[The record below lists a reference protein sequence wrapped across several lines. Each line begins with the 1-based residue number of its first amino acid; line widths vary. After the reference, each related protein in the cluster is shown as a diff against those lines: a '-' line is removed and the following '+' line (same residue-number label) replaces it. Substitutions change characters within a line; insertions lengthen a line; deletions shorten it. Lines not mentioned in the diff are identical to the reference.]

1 MTTEPARPLLTA
13 EVRSLLAETRNCV
26 VTTHVNPDGD
36 GLGSEL
42 ALTYALRARGA
53 EVTILNHSATPEN
66 YLWMD
71 PDGDIIRFQAARHA
85 GIIDQADLIVI
96 LDTSQP
102 NRLRNLEPHVRKSKA
117 NVLIIDHHLD
127 PHPFAHQ
134 YVVDEDAT
142 STGEILY
149 RIMHEMELPLTQ
161 RIASALY
168 TAIMTDTG
176 SFRYPRTDADTYR
189 IAADL
194 LEHGADPTTC
204 YANVYEQWTTGRM
217 RLLGE
222 TLDSMKTASGGRIA
236 WVVCT
241 QEMFKNTGTTVVDTD
256 NFTVYPMS
264 IQGVLIGVLFNELND
279 GVKISFRSKGTIPVN
294 RLAAEYGGG
303 GHLNAAGARLF
314 NQSLADIVPKVIELA
329 GKYLPPEQDALT
341 SS

>member
-1 MTTEPARPLLTA
+1 MVADPVHPLLTP
-13 EVRSLLAETRNCV
+13 EVRTLLTDARNCV
-26 VTTHVNPDGD
+26 ITTHVNPDGD

-42 ALTYALRARGA
+42 ALAYALRARGA
-53 EVTILNHSATPEN
+53 HVTILNHSATPDN

-71 PDGDIIRFQAARHA
+71 PDGDIIRFHADRHESIL
-85 GIIDQADLIVI
+85 GQADLIII

-102 NRLRNLEPHVRKSKA
+102 QRLRSLEPFVRKSKA
-117 NVLIIDHHLD
+117 EMLIIDHHLD
-127 PHPFAHQ
+127 PHPFAHH
-134 YVVDEDAT
+134 YILDEDAT

-149 RIMHEMELPLTQ
+149 RIMHELEMPLTQ
-161 RIASALY
+161 RIAGALY

-204 YANVYEQWTTGRM
+204 YSNVYEQWTTGKM

-222 TLDSMKTASGGRIA
+222 TLDSMKTTPDGRIA

-241 QEMFKNTGTTVVDTD
+241 REMFRNTGTTVVDTD

-264 IQGVLIGVLFNELND
+264 IQGVVIGILFNELED
-279 GVKISFRSKGTIPVN
+279 GVKISFRSKGMIAVN

-303 GHLNAAGARLF
+303 GHLNASGARLF
-314 NQSLADIVPKVIELA
+314 NQSLQELVPAVVERA
-329 GKYLPPEQDALT
+329 ATYLPRL
-341 SS
+341 